1 MADDEPE
8 VPETHVLAIAS
19 HTLGCE
25 VSAIHTVNYSNH
37 VGYRRVAGRKTT
49 PGEVS
54 DLYAG
59 LVSAGL
65 NSFDV
70 LLSGYCP
77 SAALVEEVGK
87 IARERKLHAAT
98 KPGSFFWVLDPVM
111 GDNGRVYVAEET
123 VPAYRNLLRDADLIL
138 PNQFEAELLSG
149 VTITGMETLVQAITK
164 LHQEHGVPHVL
175 ITSVRFPSSSPSE
188 EEAELA
194 VLGSSSTTSGTPR
207 LFRIAIPSL
216 PVYFSGTGDMFA
228 AILVA
233 RLRQA
238 CLAADVLSKPSW
250 RSDDSVAG
258 PELPLAKAA
267 EKVLASMQAVLKDTA
282 AHYEDAK
289 AKLDQEGG
297 LNEGVGEEARKER
310 EEQRHLRLTR
320 AAEVRVVTN
329 ARMLIEPPD
338 LGRFRAQAVE
348 VGDAR

>member
-1 MADDEPE
+1 M
-8 VPETHVLAIAS
+8 
-19 HTLGCE
+19 
-25 VSAIHTVNYSNH
+25 
-37 VGYRRVAGRKTT
+37 
-49 PGEVS
+49 
-54 DLYAG
+54 
-59 LVSAGL
+59 
-65 NSFDV
+65 
-70 LLSGYCP
+70 
-77 SAALVEEVGK
+77 EEVGK